1 MQPAPSNSW
10 GDLDGRLSHMAKK
23 ATVQGGLVLTPKQWR
38 ENRLLE
44 PFLPEFRKVCK
55 INTDSFGVDT
65 L

>member
-1 MQPAPSNSW
+1 MQPVPSNSW
-10 GDLDGRLSHMAKK
+10 GYLDGRLSHMAKK
-23 ATVQGGLVLTPKQWR
+23 ATVQGGLVLTFKQWR

-44 PFLPEFRKVCK
+44 AFFPEFCKVCK